1 MTKLFLFILTSLVFI
16 MSSTLSAQNP
26 FFEEWKTP
34 FGIAP
39 FDQIKEE
46 HYMPAIKK
54 GMEEQLH
61 AIDKITANNEAPTFN
76 NTIEA
81 LEKSGQLLTTVSYVF
96 GNLNSAN
103 TNDKMQEIN
112 KKISP
117 LLSKHNDDIN
127 LNPALFARVK
137 ALYEKRG
144 DLNLTGEQNQ
154 LLEDY
159 YKGFVRGGANLDDEA
174 KDKFRKINEELS
186 VLSVQFGENVLKE
199 DNAFEMVLDN
209 EKDLSGLPE
218 SVRMAAAEAAK
229 ERGYEGK
236 WLFTPHKPSW
246 IPFLTYS
253 DRRDRRAKLYAG
265 YTNRGDN
272 NNENDNKAILN
283 TIVNL
288 RIRKAHLLG
297 YKTHADFVLEE
308 TMAKTPE
315 NVYNLLNKVWGPAL
329 NVAKKERAM
338 MQEMIDK
345 EGGNYKLAASDWWY
359 YAEKIRK
366 EKYDLN
372 EDEIRPYLKIDNVIE
387 GSFILANKLFG
398 LSFEER
404 TDIPKYHPDVKTYV
418 VKEADGTIIGV
429 YLSDWFYRSSKR
441 GGAWMNS
448 FRKQSAMDGKKVLP
462 IIYNVGNFTK
472 PTADTPSLLSLD
484 EANTLFHE
492 FGHALHGLLSDCT
505 YPSISGTSVPR
516 DFVEFPSQVLENWV
530 LEPEMLKLY
539 AKHYKTGAV
548 MPNELIEKI
557 KRAGKFN
564 QGFETVEYLAAAF
577 LDMAWHTLDKE
588 EDRDVNKFEQKVFD
602 DLGLIPEIVSRYR
615 STYFRHITGGYSAG
629 YYSYIWS
636 EILDADT
643 FAAFK
648 EKGIFD
654 KETADAYRKY
664 ILSKGGTVEAM
675 KMFENFRGHKPAIEP
690 LLERRGLN

>member
-1 MTKLFLFILTSLVFI
+1 MTKLFLLILTSLVFI
-16 MSSTLSAQNP
+16 MSSNLTAQNP

-54 GMEEQLH
+54 GMEDQLH
-61 AIDKITANNEAPTFN
+61 AIDKITANNEAPTFK
-76 NTIEA
+76 NTIES

-218 SVRMAAAEAAK
+218 SVRIAAAEAAK

-253 DRRDRRAKLYAG
+253 DRRDLRSKLYAG

-283 TIVNL
+283 KIVNL

-387 GSFILANKLFG
+387 GSFILANKLFR

-418 VKEADGTIIGV
+418 VKGANGTIIGV

-539 AKHYKTGAV
+539 AKHYKTGEV

-557 KRAGKFN
+557 KKAGKFN

-588 EDRDVNKFEQKVFD
+588 EDRDVNKFEKKVFD
-602 DLGLIPEIVSRYR
+602 ELGLIPEIVSRYR

-654 KETADAYRKY
+654 KETANAYRKY
-664 ILSKGGTVEAM
+664 ILSKGGTEEAM